1 MFSFV
6 VNNDAEYYDQINM
19 TALWDK
25 FKKKSSVASWTSWIK
40 DWEFSLEKKE
50 VFQDKIPKF

>member
-25 FKKKSSVASWTSWIK
+25 FKKKNVLLQV
-40 DWEFSLEKKE
+40 EQVE
-50 VFQDKIPKF
+50 